1 MMLNRS
7 SDVELEFDF
16 AKVIEKTKE
25 NPIFYVQY
33 ANARINS
40 IFRSLKKTKIK
51 RFNFQMVLLISMKLK
66 KKILRKSFEW
76 PKNC

>member
-40 IFRSLKKTKIK
+40 IFRSLKNKD
-51 RFNFQMVLLISMKLK
+51 
-66 KKILRKSFEW
+66 KKIATFRW
-76 PKNC
+76 RY